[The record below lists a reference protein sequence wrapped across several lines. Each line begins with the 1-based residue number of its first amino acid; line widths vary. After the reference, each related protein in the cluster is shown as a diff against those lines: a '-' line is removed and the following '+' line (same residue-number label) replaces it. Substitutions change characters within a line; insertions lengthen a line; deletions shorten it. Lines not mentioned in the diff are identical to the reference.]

1 MKHTVIRVARKSLL
15 SRSGPTRLMRVL
27 SSTKMGRYVI
37 RELFFYYLK
46 HSKGESYSSM
56 KAMSYRD
63 IQEYHIKQTLV
74 DRLRKA
80 GL

>member
-1 MKHTVIRVARKSLL
+1 MKHTLIKVARKSLL

-27 SSTKMGRYVI
+27 SCTKMGRYVI
-37 RELFFYYLK
+37 RSLFFFYLR
-46 HSKGESYSSM
+46 HGKGESYSSI

-63 IQEYHIKQTLV
+63 IQDYHIKQTLV
-74 DRLRKA
+74 ERLRKA